1 MFDISSTDNPTEHS
15 VEQAPAKVN
24 SNLRDEVFNKLKNA
38 GLIGYG
44 QRIPLALIREMTGVE
59 EPSVVGLP
67 FSQAKHKIDAD
78 NLFFLGLR
86 DQIFEKYLMRKGMAL
101 KQNGDHWVIPS
112 KKEMH
117 KVWQSYANK
126 ASNALSRAR
135 WLIKTAPTPSGEDMA
150 FAQAQAARVARQVAK
165 LTEQAA
171 RVST

>member
-1 MFDISSTDNPTEHS
+1 MFDSSSTDNPAEHS
-15 VEQAPAKVN
+15 LEQAPAKVN
-24 SNLRDEVFNKLKNA
+24 SNLRDEVYNKLKNA

-59 EPSVVGLP
+59 EPSVIGLP
-67 FSQAKHKIDAD
+67 FSEAKHKIDAD

-86 DQIFEKYLMRKGMAL
+86 DHIFEKYLMRKGMAL
-101 KQNGDHWVIPS
+101 KQQGDHWVIPS

-126 ASNALSRAR
+126 ASNALNRAK
-135 WLIKTAPTPSGEDMA
+135 WLIKTAPTPSGEDIA
-150 FAQAQAARVARQVAK
+150 FAQLQAARVARQVAK
-165 LTEQAA
+165 LTEQTA